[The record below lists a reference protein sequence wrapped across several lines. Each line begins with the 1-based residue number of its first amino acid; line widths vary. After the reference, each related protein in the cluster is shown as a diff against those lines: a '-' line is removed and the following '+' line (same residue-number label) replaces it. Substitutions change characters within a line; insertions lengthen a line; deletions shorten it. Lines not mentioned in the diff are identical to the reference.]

1 MFAKVVEKQIEQV
14 KAGKVPAKD
23 SNKDCRGALTK
34 MKQIRDTMT
43 FNLGIEDMLNAMA
56 TFSETDWTG
65 KEMDFTRKDFT
76 DADAAFAEGEA
87 ELSDSDE

>member
-1 MFAKVVEKQIEQV
+1 MYALVVEKQVKEV
-14 KAGKVPAKD
+14 KAGRVPEKS

-34 MKQIRDTMT
+34 MKQIRDAMT
-43 FNLGIEDMLNAMA
+43 FDLGIEDMLNTMA
-56 TFSETDWTG
+56 KFSQTDWTG

-87 ELSDSDE
+87 DLNDSGV